1 MIVRDVMKGEVCSIS
16 PSARLE
22 DAWIALSEHKVQY
35 IVVMEG
41 TKIEGILSKNDLVE
55 LTEEARNS
63 LSVKD
68 KMTKTVECVSADSN
82 LKDAVQTIKQYRL
95 ECLPVCQNDTL
106 VGIILLQDLQKI
118 FQRI

>member
-22 DAWIALSEHKVQY
+22 DASNALLEHKVQY

-41 TKIEGILSKNDLVE
+41 TRIEGILSKDDLLE
-55 LTEEARNS
+55 LTEEVRNS
-63 LSVKD
+63 LRVKD

-82 LKDAVQTIKQYRL
+82 LEDAVQAIQQYRV

-106 VGIILLQDLQKI
+106 VGIIQLQDLQEVS
-118 FQRI
+118 QRT